1 MMRAAPLLMAEL
13 FTRLPDALHHRGP
26 PSAWTQMTRPGQNLH
41 SFLEGA
47 FFDEAGAL
55 WLCDVAN
62 GRVFRIADGVW
73 EVVHHYAGEPHSM
86 RIAPDGRHL
95 AVDYSKGVLAL
106 GAGAPQLVATAP
118 TDGPFLGLSD
128 MTYGPD
134 GTLWF
139 TDSGRSSL
147 SDPVGRVYAMSPD
160 GTLRCVL
167 DGIAYPNGI
176 ALSPDGA
183 FVYVAATRANAVLRF
198 AARLP
203 AEGPPMLGT
212 FVHLSGGLGPD
223 GLATNP
229 LGWLAI
235 AQAQAGRAYVVDA
248 LGDGIAEIRLPEGLW
263 TTSVAFSPDDPRR
276 LYVVDAQHGAV
287 FVAQIPEMK
296 VDP

>member
-1 MMRAAPLLMAEL
+1 MMRGAPLIEAQP
-13 FTRLPDALHHRGP
+13 FARLPETLYHRGP
-26 PSAWTQMTRPGQNLH
+26 PSAWTRMTRPGQNLH

-62 GRVFRIADGVW
+62 GRVLRISDGVW
-73 EVVHHYAGEPHSM
+73 ETVHHYDGEPHSM
-86 RIAPDGRHL
+86 RIAADGRHL
-95 AVDYSKGVLAL
+95 TVDYSKGILAL
-106 GAGAPQLVATAP
+106 SP
-118 TDGPFLGLSD
+118 DGPQTIIAAPADGAFLGLSD

-147 SDPVGRVYAMSPD
+147 SDPVGGVYALAPD
-160 GTLRCVL
+160 GALRKVL
-167 DGIAYPNGI
+167 AGIAYPNGI
-176 ALSPDGA
+176 AISPDGA
-183 FVYVAATRANAVLRF
+183 FVYVAATRSNAILRF
-198 AARLP
+198 AANLP

-212 FVHLSGGLGPD
+212 FVQLSGGLGPD

-248 LGDGIAEIRLPEGLW
+248 LGDGLAEIRLPEGLW
-263 TTSVAFSPDDPRR
+263 TTSLAFDPDDPKR
-276 LYVVDAQHGAV
+276 LFIVEAQHGAV
-287 FVAQIPEMK
+287 FVAHIPE
-296 VDP
+296 